1 MVGLRMSHLPCYT
14 IRMIMKTILI
24 SPDLNASKRTKQ
36 RIVENGA
43 TFTFEK
49 ANRTHCL
56 LRSVETNWLGWLP
69 RHEFHVER
77 IDKVN
82 G

>member
-1 MVGLRMSHLPCYT
+1 MSHPLCYIIT
-14 IRMIMKTILI
+14 MKTILI

-77 IDKVN
+77 IDKVKK
-82 G
+82 GA

>member
-1 MVGLRMSHLPCYT
+1 
-14 IRMIMKTILI
+14 MKTILI
-24 SPDLNASKRTKQ
+24 SPDLNASTRTNP
-36 RIVENGA
+36 RIGETGA
-43 TFTFEK
+43 TFTVEK

-77 IDKVN
+77 IDIVN